1 MSNGSCIR
9 KEGRGDETKEKKKKG
24 KTIRGEKGSPRP
36 LQ

>member
-9 KEGRGDETKEKKKKG
+9 KEGRGDETKEKKKG